1 MIPTEK
7 VLKRALTLS
16 IAGTR
21 GGVVRL
27 RILLMLKEKPLNTNE
42 ISKLLSVDYKTA
54 QHHVRVLAKSGLVV
68 SAGKR
73 YDNAFMLS
81 PFLRANKEILEEI
94 ATDVGK
100 SG

>member
-7 VLKRALTLS
+7 VLKRALGLS

-21 GGVVRL
+21 GGVLRL
-27 RILLMLKEKPLNTNE
+27 KILMALKEKPRNTNE
-42 ISKLLSVDYKTA
+42 ISKLFSIDYKTA
-54 QHHVRVLAKSGLVV
+54 QHHMRVLEKSGLVV

-73 YDNAFMLS
+73 YDNSFMLS
-81 PFLRANKEILEEI
+81 PLLGANKEILEEV
-94 ATDVGK
+94 AGNLGK